1 MCGIFGC
8 FKNCVSTL
16 PLIDNYIMNIMVDKA
31 KLRGDDGF
39 GFTVNGLLT
48 SRITDRHTRYED
60 LVKDGRSDFDRYNS
74 NTGHID
80 WVLLNCRAKPET
92 EPPTSL
98 TNLQPIM
105 TRRMVDNGMGIGSY
119 IVHNGSLSND
129 FVEQVYRECDYKPDT
144 KIDSEAFTA
153 ILLNAYYQYTDNYK
167 NLNLV
172 DFLKQYFKRYFS
184 IADGGFA
191 MIGNLIWSDM
201 TNIFV
206 VACKYQPLYE
216 LEINIIGVGKYY
228 YLHSVKEALEDVQD
242 YITENLIRDNE
253 IVFTL
258 REFPPYTFKLY
269 IDSPY
274 LKGFTEESKF
284 TPTYS
289 YPIIDNPCLRKK
301 ILVST
306 SGGIDS
312 TCSLMMAYNLTKNY
326 DEQYDIE
333 AVHFKYGHRGQ
344 EAEEQ
349 AIRKI
354 IDEANKKEDINI
366 TLKVVN
372 LESIYKDFFN
382 VKNSQLIDKEANVE
396 TGSNDKIKT
405 TIAWVPV
412 RNMLFQ
418 TLMYGL
424 AETYILE
431 QGYKDVYI
439 VAGWNQLSEEG
450 FYPDNSTRFT
460 NAMSLASKFGTLV
473 GHRIHNWNICS
484 RLLKSD
490 EWALAKLYDFLD
502 LYQYTISCDC
512 PVKDKDTY
520 YNCNGQCGST
530 ILSQIASKRYIGI
543 KDPRVF
549 KKNPNIVV
557 DKPFEYYEEEPVEL
571 DTTIIKEIKNRI
583 LDINSCD

>member
-1 MCGIFGC
+1 MCGIFGA
-8 FKNCVSTL
+8 FKNTVCGL
-16 PLIDNYIMNIMVDKA
+16 PLIDNRIMNEMVEKA
-31 KLRGDDGF
+31 KLRGSDGY
-39 GFTVNGLLT
+39 GFTLNGL
-48 SRITDRHTRYED
+48 ITTKILDSKRTYLD
-60 LVKDGRSDFDRYNS
+60 LVNNNES
-74 NTGHID
+74 NVENYKPN
-80 WVLLNCRAKPET
+80 WLLLNCRAKPET

-98 TNLQPIM
+98 SNLQPIM
-105 TRRMVDNGMGIGSY
+105 TRRLVEGGMGIGSY

-129 FVEQVYRECDYKPDT
+129 FVRQVYKECDYKPGT
-144 KIDSEAFTA
+144 QIDSEAFTA
-153 ILLNAYYQYTDNYK
+153 ILLNAYYQFTENYS
-167 NLNLV
+167 NLHMV
-172 DFLKQYFKRYFS
+172 DFLKQYLLRYFN

-191 MIGNLIWSDM
+191 MIGNINWSDNS
-201 TNIFV
+201 NIFV

-216 LEINIIGVGKYY
+216 LEINIVGKGKYY
-228 YLHSVKEALEDVQD
+228 YLHSVKEALENVED
-242 YITENLIRDNE
+242 YISTDLLRNNE
-253 IVFTL
+253 VVTTL

-269 IDSPY
+269 IDNPF
-274 LKGFTEESKF
+274 LKGYTEEVKF
-284 TPTYS
+284 KPTYS
-289 YPIIDNPCLRKK
+289 YPNTDIKPNFRNK

-312 TCSLMMAYNLTKNY
+312 TCSLMMAYNLTKTY
-326 DEQYDIE
+326 DTKYDIE

-354 IDEANKKEDINI
+354 IEEANRKENINI
-366 TLKVVN
+366 TLKVVD

-382 VKNSQLIDKEANVE
+382 VKNSQLIDKESNVE
-396 TGSNDKIKT
+396 TGSDDKIKT

-490 EWALAKLYDFLD
+490 EWALASLYDFLD

-512 PVKDKDTY
+512 PVKDKDGIY
-520 YNCNGQCGST
+520 HNCNGQCGST
-530 ILSQIASKRYIGI
+530 ILSQIASQRYIGI
-543 KDPRVF
+543 KDPRTFV
-549 KKNPNIVV
+549 KNPDIEVS
-557 DKPFEYYEEEPVEL
+557 KPFQYYKEEPIGL
-571 DTTIIKEIKNRI
+571 DTKLIKEIKGRI
-583 LDINSCD
+583 LDINTCD